1 MYLITDIISSRYN
14 RHHSYLLGLTIKMKL
29 CVVGKNMVFYTE
41 EYGSFH
47 TSTVVK
53 ITKSGDKMIVET
65 GNSIYHF
72 LKL

>member
-1 MYLITDIISSRYN
+1 MYLITDIIPSRYN
-14 RHHSYLLGLTIKMKL
+14 RHHSYLLGLIIKMKL
-29 CVVGKNMVFYTE
+29 CVVGKSMVFYTE

-53 ITKSGDKMIVET
+53 ITESGDKMIVET

>member
-1 MYLITDIISSRYN
+1 MYLITDIIPSRYN

-29 CVVGKNMVFYTE
+29 CVVGKSMVFYTE

-65 GNSIYHF
+65 GNSIYHL